1 MINTLAIS
9 ERLAKE
15 GFTEAQAKAL
25 AEELFERSSDSDLVT
40 KADLAVG
47 LSKLKSDL
55 VTWLLILIGMIL
67 GAYALIIGQA
77 AVVIH
82 FLQQAKP

>member
-47 LSKLKSDL
+47 LSKLKSEL
-55 VTWLLILIGMIL
+55 VT
-67 GAYALIIGQA
+67 
-77 AVVIH
+77 
-82 FLQQAKP
+82 